1 MRREWTGHLSGPP
14 RDAQARRVRRCRGRD
29 RPRRDA
35 RRPRAG
41 RGADAQARR
50 HLQIPGFDPPHFDPY
65 QTPHWWTF
73 INLSLTHSRLLKV
86 KAGPAVPPGTLPI
99 EPDLAESWTRPD
111 DTTWVFSLKKGV
123 RWHNKPPVQRPGAHR
138 RGREVHLRSGD
149 DGRRQPEPLCR
160 RRIERVEA
168 VDRYTVKFTTKVPY
182 AWFLDVP
189 AQLFIIPR
197 EAVEKF
203 GDLKKPETVIGTG
216 PWMLE
221 RYDPNVRCTY
231 VRNPAYFVAGL
242 PYADGVEITIDPD
255 PASKLAAW
263 LAGKY
268 DFAPELGMVVRRV
281 DLENARRRKPNLQ
294 TVEFIW
300 LVSVVGIVKADEDP
314 FKDVRARRAMALAGN
329 PQEMMEANPF
339 AAGQGAL
346 NPAVPAALREWSIPI
361 DQLPPDGRRFYQQ
374 DIPEAKRLLAE
385 AGFPNGLKIP
395 VESTGSWGPDFLDLV
410 QVMVKN
416 WKAAGIDADLKL
428 KGGWRLHR
436 KVPSAASSRRP
447 RSPCAAALP
456 HPTRIWS
463 PAICRASPSIS
474 GRGERPEAQRDDQAP
489 AANLRRGPAA
499 GDRLRHSA
507 LPLAAGVLPLHEP
520 VGKGHR
526 RVGTVR
532 EELHAEHRQRLR
544 RSPDG
549 GLARSV
555 GRY

>member
-1 MRREWTGHLSGPP
+1 MRREWTTTALNRREMLKLGASAVAAGAIGHAAMLADPGPAG
-14 RDAQARRVRRCRGRD
+14 AQTPKRGGIFRF
-29 RPRRDA
+29 
-35 RRPRAG
+35 
-41 RGADAQARR
+41 
-50 HLQIPGFDPPHFDPY
+50 PGFDPPHFDPY

-111 DTTWVFSLKKGV
+111 DTTWLFSLKKGV
-123 RWHNKPPVQRPGAHR
+123 RWHNKPPVN
-138 RGREVHLRSGD
+138 GRELTAEDVKYTYDRAMTVAGNPNRSAVD
-149 DGRRQPEPLCR
+149 E
-160 RRIERVEA
+160 IERVEA

-255 PASKLAAW
+255 PASKFAAW

-314 FKDVRARRAMALAGN
+314 FKDVRVRRALALAGN
-329 PQEMMEANPF
+329 PQEMLEANPF

-346 NPAVPAALREWSIPI
+346 NPTVPAALREWSIPI
-361 DQLPPDGRRFYQQ
+361 DQLPPDGRRLYQQ

-416 WKAAGIDADLKL
+416 WKAAGIDVDLKL
-428 KGGWRLHR
+428 KEGGAFIASTIGRKFEKAAITLRGGATSPDPYLVSGHLPGQPLNLAGVNDPKLSEMIKLQRRTFDVARRREIVYDIQRYLSQQVYYLYTSPSAKVIGGWEPYVRNFMPNIGNDYGGRLM
-436 KVPSAASSRRP
+436 AAW
-447 RSPCAAALP
+447 L
-456 HPTRIWS
+456 
-463 PAICRASPSIS
+463 
-474 GRGERPEAQRDDQAP
+474 
-489 AANLRRGPAA
+489 
-499 GDRLRHSA
+499 DR
-507 LPLAAGVLPLHEP
+507 
-520 VGKGHR
+520 
-526 RVGTVR
+526 
-532 EELHAEHRQRLR
+532 
-544 RSPDG
+544 
-549 GLARSV
+549 
-555 GRY
+555 